1 MRIWP
6 FSTAARCILGNVGHT
21 LILIELGYAI
31 MQSNILNEEVW
42 LGCLLMDI
50 DMKKPAG
57 QGGPT
62 WLLFAGD

>member
-1 MRIWP
+1 
-6 FSTAARCILGNVGHT
+6 
-21 LILIELGYAI
+21 